1 MYFPLFPAI
10 PMKRIAAALAII
22 FAIGFSS
29 CQCSYKPPVP
39 PVEDDKVAVVVPDAP
54 VAPNGIRA

>member
-1 MYFPLFPAI
+1 
-10 PMKRIAAALAII
+10 MKRIAAALAII